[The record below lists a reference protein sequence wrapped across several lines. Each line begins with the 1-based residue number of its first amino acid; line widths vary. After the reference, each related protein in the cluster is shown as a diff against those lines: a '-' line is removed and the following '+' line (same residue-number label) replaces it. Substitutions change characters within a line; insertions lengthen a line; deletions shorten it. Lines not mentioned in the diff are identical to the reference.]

1 MFQQSKILIIIIII
15 IKTYVPL
22 IPPLSII
29 NWLLN
34 VHGLV
39 LWLVIGWIKMTE
51 QLSLDGMCCKS
62 RLVICIIPIP
72 CE

>member
-39 LWLVIGWIKMTE
+39 LWLVIRWIKMTG
-51 QLSLDGMCCKS
+51 QLSLDVDWLYVSFPFPVSEGK
-62 RLVICIIPIP
+62 
-72 CE
+72 